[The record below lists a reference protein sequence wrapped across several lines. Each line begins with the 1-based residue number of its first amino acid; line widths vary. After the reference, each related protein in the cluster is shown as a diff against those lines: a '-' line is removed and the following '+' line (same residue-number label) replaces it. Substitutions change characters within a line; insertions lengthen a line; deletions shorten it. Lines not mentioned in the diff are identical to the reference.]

1 MKPIHMLCLTLLS
14 SAVAHAQELS
24 ASPSVSPARKTV
36 LGVSITPDELGVVT
50 LEGERVVSPRVSVGL
65 GLRTGFREQKG
76 WSGYVLPGLQSDES
90 RTSHFILGVG
100 PRARFFLVG
109 DAPEGLWLSPGL
121 EVTRGWRRYV
131 YEGQASINDSE
142 ERTWS
147 FGATA
152 MLGYTAILGR
162 GLAVQAGVGAEA
174 RHDSSRYSNSAVA
187 RPGYEGQVPV
197 GELSGKGHSW
207 VLDERLALSLGWAF

>member
-24 ASPSVSPARKTV
+24 AAPSVSPSRKTV
-36 LGVSITPDELGVVT
+36 LGISVTPADLGVVT

-65 GLRTGFREQKG
+65 GLRTGFRKQKG
-76 WSGYVLPGLQSDES
+76 WSGYVLPGLQGDES
-90 RTSHFILGVG
+90 RTSSFILGVG

-131 YEGQASINDSE
+131 YEGQSSINDSE
-142 ERTWS
+142 DRTWS

-152 MLGYTAILGR
+152 MLGYTVILGR

-174 RHDSSRYSNSAVA
+174 RHDSSRYSNSVTA
-187 RPGYEGQVPV
+187 RPGYEEQVPV
-197 GELSGKGHSW
+197 GEQSGKGSSW
-207 VLDERLALSLGWAF
+207 ALDERVALSLGWAF